1 MTYLGL
7 YSPHDYKIEKKIK
20 IGLLQ
25 KKLFSKFFYPKKYV
39 FMRMQMLRIN
49 STQSLSFVL
58 AQRMRLSS
66 ALGHGNIG
74 LDSM

>member
-7 YSPHDYKIEKKIK
+7 NSPHDYKIEKKIK

-25 KKLFSKFFYPKKYV
+25 KKLFSKFYPKKYV

-49 STQSLSFVL
+49 GTQSLSFVL

>member
-25 KKLFSKFFYPKKYV
+25 KKLFSKFYPKKYV

-49 STQSLSFVL
+49 GT
-58 AQRMRLSS
+58 
-66 ALGHGNIG
+66 
-74 LDSM
+74 

>member
-7 YSPHDYKIEKKIK
+7 FSPHDYKIEKKIK

-25 KKLFSKFFYPKKYV
+25 KKLFSKFYPKKYV

-49 STQSLSFVL
+49 GTEPFLC
-58 AQRMRLSS
+58 
-66 ALGHGNIG
+66 LGIT
-74 LDSM
+74 DAV